1 MPTNIVF
8 SFPCQ
13 TSFIGLIVEFFAR
26 NEKKL
31 CTNGIGWIAMHTW
44 VWQRLLSGPDVH
56 LFSAKATL
64 AILDV
69 LYESVQT
76 FLCPLNPRLTDD
88 MQGGVSQR
96 NRTEKNLPRKNFLKC
111 HFSFSTPTPQCQTSL
126 WKVELLL
133 GVLVENRIGF
143 TLLVYQK
150 RAKKGPM
157 VKNWGGFYLEG
168 DTIQGICSPRSPPLQ
183 PLHLQH
189 SISGHNCIKE
199 LTASHNFCSCAFACL
214 EIKVGCLH
222 SEELSRPGQGVALA
236 YSPSVSKHTLQLR
249 KVGITLL

>member
-1 MPTNIVF
+1 MA
-8 SFPCQ
+8 
-13 TSFIGLIVEFFAR
+13 LVELR
-26 NEKKL
+26 CIHEL
-31 CTNGIGWIAMHTW
+31 
-44 VWQRLLSGPDVH
+44 QRLLSGPDVH

-96 NRTEKNLPRKNFLKC
+96 NRTEKFLLRKKFLKC
-111 HFSFSTPTPQCQTSL
+111 DFSFSTPTPQCQTPL

-150 RAKKGPM
+150 RAKKGTNGQ
-157 VKNWGGFYLEG
+157 KLRGLLFGGGHYSG
-168 DTIQGICSPRSPPLQ
+168 DLFPKITPP
-183 PLHLQH
+183 
-189 SISGHNCIKE
+189 STS
-199 LTASHNFCSCAFACL
+199 
-214 EIKVGCLH
+214 
-222 SEELSRPGQGVALA
+222 
-236 YSPSVSKHTLQLR
+236 SPSTLNIRPQLHQ
-249 KVGITLL
+249 GTNSLS